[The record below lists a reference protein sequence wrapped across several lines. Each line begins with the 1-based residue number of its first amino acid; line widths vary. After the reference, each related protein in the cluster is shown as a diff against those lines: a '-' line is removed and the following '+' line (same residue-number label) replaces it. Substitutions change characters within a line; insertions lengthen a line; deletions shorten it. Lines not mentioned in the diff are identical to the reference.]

1 MILSPLLQFKSITVL
16 KHCEPAILLF
26 DAENT
31 DVPAMDVEPLKAHCE
46 ALAKYVL
53 ATLDILIELAF
64 VVLKS
69 GEVYALQATPT
80 MHSKAEYPCER
91 VIKSVSLE
99 TFDKFLLSTRIS

>member
-1 MILSPLLQFKSITVL
+1 
-16 KHCEPAILLF
+16 
-26 DAENT
+26 
-31 DVPAMDVEPLKAHCE
+31 MDVEPPKAHCE

-69 GEVYALQATPT
+69 GEVYEPQATPT